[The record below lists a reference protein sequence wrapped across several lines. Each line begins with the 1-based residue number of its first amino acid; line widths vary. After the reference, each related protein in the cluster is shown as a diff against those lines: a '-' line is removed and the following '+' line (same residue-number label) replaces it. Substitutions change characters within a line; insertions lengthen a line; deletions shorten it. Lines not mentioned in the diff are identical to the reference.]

1 MSHQLRDYL
10 NDPLLN
16 RLYDEIRHFGPL
28 KSASVDIT
36 ERCNLRCE
44 GCYFFQDGMDA
55 AKPPVAEAEF
65 DAFIDRERERGTN
78 FLTVLGGEP
87 SLVLDR
93 LKRLY
98 DNFHVVAVTNGLR
111 KIPFTGFEKLAIGV
125 SVWGDHVT
133 DRQVRGWGKVDVF
146 ARALRHYE
154 ADPRVTWYY
163 TTTPGNAAEIPRVV
177 ERCVAN
183 GNRVFF
189 NFYGDLAG
197 LGGAFDH
204 RAGFQDVRAQ
214 IERMIER
221 YPEWIL
227 LTSYIA
233 EVVSSGRLYEDRWGY
248 DVCGSVSVDCDR
260 NAGRL
265 QNGYLY
271 NSHFRAYNADLRST
285 RRCCVGDTRDCSTCY
300 DVWAHMSWI
309 ILQRRKHLASKREF
323 TNWLTTLYMFYFA
336 ARLLDFDA
344 GVKLLPEI
352 HRRLAV
358 PIEVTP

>member
-1 MSHQLRDYL
+1 MTNHFRDYL
-10 NDPLLN
+10 RDPFLN
-16 RLYDEIRHFGPL
+16 RLYAEIRQFGPL
-28 KSASVDIT
+28 KSASVDVT
-36 ERCNLRCE
+36 ERCNLRCA

-55 AKPPVAEAEF
+55 VKAPVAEPEF
-65 DAFIDRERERGTN
+65 DAFLEREKARGTN
-78 FLTVLGGEP
+78 FLTVVGGEP

-93 LKRLY
+93 VKKLH
-98 DNFHVVAVTNGLR
+98 DNFHMVVVTNGLR
-111 KIPFTGFEKLAIGV
+111 KIPLAGFEKLAIGV
-125 SVWGDHVT
+125 SVWGDHGT
-133 DRQVRGWGKVDVF
+133 DRRLRGWDKLDVF

-154 ADPRVTWYY
+154 GDPRVSWYY

-197 LGGAFDH
+197 RGGAFDH
-204 RAGFQDVRAQ
+204 RTGFDAVRAQ
-214 IERMIER
+214 IERMIAR

-227 LTSYIA
+227 FTSYIA
-233 EVVSSGRLYEDRWGY
+233 EVVTTGRLYEDHWGY
-248 DVCGSVSVDCDR
+248 DVCGSVSVDYDG

-265 QNGYLY
+265 QNGYPY
-271 NSHFRAYNADLRST
+271 NPHFRAYNADLRST

-309 ILQRRKHLASKREF
+309 MLQRRPHLASKREF
-323 TNWLTTLYMFYFA
+323 TNWLTTVYMFYFA

-352 HRRLAV
+352 HRRLAAPV
-358 PIEVTP
+358 EVGV